1 VGPDP
6 EDAFTIDLLAAS
18 LRADAADARLF
29 LEVLA
34 TKLEEAL
41 PGIVE
46 VRRQK
51 GLLRRS
57 HPVQALFVQLG
68 DRRFELHHHPHS
80 VQARIARQ
88 ARGITLRTDEAPLD
102 AWIDAL
108 SQALDERARTSAE
121 TRAALERLI
130 R

>member
-1 VGPDP
+1 M
-6 EDAFTIDLLAAS
+6 DLLAAS
-18 LRADAADARLF
+18 IRADAADTRLF
-29 LEVLA
+29 VEVLA

-68 DRRFELHHHPHS
+68 DRRFELHHHPHT
-80 VQARIARQ
+80 VQARIALQ
-88 ARGITLRTDEAPLD
+88 ARGITLKTEDTPLD

-108 SQALDERARTSAE
+108 SRALDERARTSAE

-130 R
+130 Q